1 MLSPVTPFH
10 LLINNK
16 SGSVLK
22 TGEENVRAL
31 IAGSGVPIKSL
42 NLIEPDSFN
51 HHLETFGEDDHFI
64 LVGGG
69 DGTIAGCLPY
79 FINSGRTMGVLPLG
93 TMNLLA
99 RDLGFSGDL
108 GEALA
113 QYAGP
118 MDKINIDVAYVNDIP
133 FLCCAGLG
141 TMPESAVFRENLRGT
156 PDVVMY
162 PKLIKFIF
170 DQMNPNMQR
179 RVTMHMDGLRKQI
192 KTAAIVVSNNVFTN
206 HEDENN
212 EGPLKRGSLQ
222 NGKLGIYSFAPR
234 TLRDKLGLMMRLHIG
249 GWKNST
255 RLQEWH
261 ASEVTLDDPEHKE
274 LVSIDGEV
282 RELTMPLRF
291 RIEKQCLSVMIP
303 RQPTAN

>member
-1 MLSPVTPFH
+1 MLSPVRPFH
-10 LLINNK
+10 FLINNK

-22 TGEENVRAL
+22 AGEESIREL
-31 IAGSGVPIKSL
+31 IAKSGVPVKSL
-42 NLIEPDSFN
+42 NLLEPDSFN
-51 HHLETFGEDDHFI
+51 SHLETFGEDDRFV

-79 FINSGRTMGVLPLG
+79 FIKTKRTMGVLPLG

-108 GEALA
+108 AEALA

-118 MDKINIDVAYVNDIP
+118 IKETKIDVAYVNDKP
-133 FLCCAGLG
+133 FLCCAGFG
-141 TMPESAVFRENLRGT
+141 TMPESAVFRENLRGE

-170 DQMNPNMQR
+170 EQMDVQKQR
-179 RVTMHMDGLRKQI
+179 RVSLKMDGRHKHFR
-192 KTAAIVVSNNVFTN
+192 TAAIVVSNNLFSN
-206 HEDENN
+206 RDDDE
-212 EGPLKRGSLQ
+212 PLRRETLRD
-222 NGKLGIYSFAPR
+222 GKLGIYSFAPR
-234 TLRDKLGLMMRLHIG
+234 SLRDKLGLMMRLRFG
-249 GWKNST
+249 GWKNAT
-255 RLQEWH
+255 RLKEWQ
-261 ASEVTLDDPEHKE
+261 ANELLLDDPERNE

-282 RELTMPLRF
+282 HEMTLPLRF

-303 RQPTAN
+303 DRQTSA